1 MTEPIDE
8 LLEWLH
14 TFDELQFSCNHRNV
28 IEKIWQIKS
37 KQQLLIPRVVGR
49 SEQLK
54 AFLTWI
60 EKEGGSPFIDKD
72 ALIDDWLKSL

>member
-1 MTEPIDE
+1 MKEPLYE

-37 KQQLLIPRVVGR
+37 KHQLEIKRNCTQLDLTELEQKIDELLNSETSESLKEWIR
-49 SEQLK
+49 SKRQLK
-54 AFLTWI
+54 
-60 EKEGGSPFIDKD
+60 
-72 ALIDDWLKSL
+72 